1 MNVLQVGPESALTFL
16 IYAKVA
22 PLVAQDPTHTTG
34 FEKFLGGGIA
44 GRPSDPPFV
53 FAVLSYYIKNI

>member
-16 IYAKVA
+16 IYAKIA
-22 PLVAQDPTHTTG
+22 TLVARDPANTTG

-44 GRPSDPPFV
+44 GKS
-53 FAVLSYYIKNI
+53 S